1 MKFETIFYKG
11 AVIRNDG
18 LGHYTAMFDD
28 EDGDLIE
35 ITTTDLGKAKRV
47 IDSHLD
53 DENGGVQP
61 NPEPKPEPK
70 AKLVTF
76 SITTRVIINET
87 GDREQDEE
95 RAYGEAREKIM
106 QSPRDYL
113 GWDNLDYV
121 EDDKEMPYDPKY
133 DRQ

>member
-35 ITTTDLGKAKRV
+35 ITTMNLDKAKRL

-53 DENGGVQP
+53 DEDGGVP
-61 NPEPKPEPK
+61 PKPEPKPEPK

-76 SITTRVIINET
+76 TIKTRVIINGT

-113 GWDNLDYV
+113 DWDNLDEV
-121 EDDKEMPYDPKY
+121 TDDEEMPYDPKY
-133 DRQ
+133 DKM